1 MPYLKRVRFTSPN
14 QRERSLPVEEGPG
27 HAATRKR
34 PYRAVLATALLAAA
48 CSSAAEPEEAAGP
61 ATADRLTIAVPED
74 VGPLNILNQSDD
86 PLTFLVYDHLVAPS
100 PYAEDPQPW
109 LATEVRNVDPRTWL
123 ISLRD
128 DVTWHDGEPF
138 TADDVAFTIDWF
150 KRVPSGTYSH
160 HITTVPHIETVE
172 VLGPHEVKLTCGFNC
187 PFLGSVTLA
196 TCR

>member
-1 MPYLKRVRFTSPN
+1 MPYLERVRFTSPN

-86 PLTFLVYDHLVAPS
+86 PLT
-100 PYAEDPQPW
+100 
-109 LATEVRNVDPRTWL
+109 
-123 ISLRD
+123 
-128 DVTWHDGEPF
+128 
-138 TADDVAFTIDWF
+138 
-150 KRVPSGTYSH
+150 
-160 HITTVPHIETVE
+160 PHIETVE